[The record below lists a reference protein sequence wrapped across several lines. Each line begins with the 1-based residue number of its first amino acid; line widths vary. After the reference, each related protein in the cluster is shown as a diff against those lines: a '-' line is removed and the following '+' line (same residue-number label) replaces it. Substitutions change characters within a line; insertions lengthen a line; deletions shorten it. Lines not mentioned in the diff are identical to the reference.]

1 MPYHMTYTTGS
12 KVFCVTGKCVTVYT
26 RLGVKV
32 KHTFYKDIE
41 SAQNAFFGI
50 IESYSA

>member
-1 MPYHMTYTTGS
+1 MPYHMTFNAGS
-12 KVFCVTGKCVTVYT
+12 RIFSVCGKCVTVYT
-26 RLGVKV
+26 RNGEKV

-41 SAQNAFFGI
+41 TAQNAFFGI